1 MENFAESVKL
11 MLFVYA
17 LAAAVSLA
25 VAWSIKLLFAGFQW
39 KKARAAARATADAA
53 AESE

>member
-25 VAWSIKLLFAGFQW
+25 VAWTIKILFAVFQ
-39 KKARAAARATADAA
+39 KYQARGATADAA
-53 AESE
+53 AENE